1 MSHTPGPILQLK
13 KRQGPPVETIANLG
27 QSLPL
32 GRQLVLDLGLVG
44 EEDLLHPLEDLLVC
58 VEISDIQ
65 NILQ

>member
-1 MSHTPGPILQLK
+1 MT
-13 KRQGPPVETIANLG
+13 NLG
-27 QSLPL
+27 QSFSLS
-32 GRQLVLDLGLVG
+32 RQLVLDLGFVG